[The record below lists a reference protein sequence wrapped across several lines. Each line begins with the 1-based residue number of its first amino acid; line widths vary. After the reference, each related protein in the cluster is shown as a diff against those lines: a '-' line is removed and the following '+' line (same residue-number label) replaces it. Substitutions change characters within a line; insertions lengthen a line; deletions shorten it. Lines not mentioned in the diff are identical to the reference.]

1 MAHDHHHHESANAY
15 YVEQLFN
22 IALCGAL
29 GGIMVLM
36 YFNGMVNYLFGNNV
50 VQYERVL
57 LGGLGLLA
65 VVLVRAVYVWFAA
78 GSKTAPDHIHEHTHD
93 HAHCDHGDCGHEHHH
108 HHHHEHEEGI
118 KAAPSPALT
127 NLPLAPA
134 ALPALAGHT
143 HDHDHH
149 HDHDHGHSHGHDHD
163 HDHDHGW
170 SPWRFLL
177 LVLPVVLFFLG
188 LPSRPVALG
197 GSVVLDEG
205 AESQLKSLAGGPGKG
220 DGVIEVTFKQLEQ
233 TAMSRDARDVL
244 TGQTVRVTGMY
255 VGDDTSRF
263 TLRRVKVNCCAA
275 DAVPVNAVI
284 AINPAAQKKNFQ
296 LEPAHYQNKWV
307 TVTGRLYFLYNR
319 AKNEYLTTV
328 LLFPDESTPLSQLV
342 EIVPQPADPYV
353 N

>member
-36 YFNGMVNYLFGNNV
+36 YFNGMVRYLFGNNEA
-50 VQYERVL
+50 QFERVL
-57 LGGLGLLA
+57 LGGAGLLA

-78 GSKTAPDHIHEHTHD
+78 GARQPVPLEHHHHD
-93 HAHCDHGDCGHEHHH
+93 HGECDHGDCGHD
-108 HHHHEHEEGI
+108 HHHHEHGEGI

-134 ALPALAGHT
+134 GGPALAAHT
-143 HDHDHH
+143 HDHG

-170 SPWRFLL
+170 APWRFLL

-188 LPSRPVALG
+188 LPSRPVSGFSGVELDDSQTTAL
-197 GSVVLDEG
+197 SN
-205 AESQLKSLAGGPGKG
+205 LKGEGKG
-220 DGVIEVTFKQLEQ
+220 GDVQEVTFRQLEQ
-233 TAMSRDARDVL
+233 MAMNRDAREGL
-244 TGQTVRVTGMY
+244 KGQTIRVTGMY
-255 VGDDTSRF
+255 VGDDPARF
-263 TLRRVKVNCCAA
+263 TLQRVKVNCCAA
-275 DAVPVNAVI
+275 DGVPVNAVI
-284 AINPAAQKKNFQ
+284 VISPEAQKKYQ
-296 LEPAHYQNKWV
+296 LDPAKYKNKWV
-307 TVTGRLYFLYNR
+307 TVTGRLFFLYFR

-328 LLFPDESTPLSQLV
+328 VLFPDEKAPLSQLV
-342 EIVPQPADPYV
+342 EVVPQPANPYV